1 MNASNVARA
10 AVQVR
15 LVGHGARVALAV
27 RVERLAPNVAAVQ
40 GVHALEREAQ
50 PRLAAGSARLGS
62 GSLSR
67 VSQNKKRKRFWS
79 SQDVS
84 CCFSEK

>member
-1 MNASNVARA
+1 MAREGVLGVAANGVARARHGFVARA

-15 LVGHGARVALAV
+15 VVRHRARVSFAV
-27 RVERLAPNVAAVQ
+27 RVERLAPHVAAVQ
-40 GVHALEREAQ
+40 GVHALECEAQ

-67 VSQNKKRKRFWS
+67 V
-79 SQDVS
+79 
-84 CCFSEK
+84 